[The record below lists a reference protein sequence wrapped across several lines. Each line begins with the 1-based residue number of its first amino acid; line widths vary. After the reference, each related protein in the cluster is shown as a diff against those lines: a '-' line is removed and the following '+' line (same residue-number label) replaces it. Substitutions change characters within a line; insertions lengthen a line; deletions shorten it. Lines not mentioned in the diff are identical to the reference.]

1 MTDLFQLRK
10 LLDFINDEAF
20 IHSVAKAK
28 QVRVRI
34 RLFHV
39 YRFDSFL
46 LQPIWQSHLMISHSC
61 AFRRTNRSLQP
72 TYRRNTRSK
81 STQSP
86 SLMSRSRG
94 STSTRDNFSTVC
106 TSSPSITVRTR
117 THDIAVCLFVCFI
130 WIPISSSIS

>member
-28 QVRVRI
+28 QVRGHI

-39 YRFDSFL
+39 DSLTSFSYSPFDMYR
-46 LQPIWQSHLMISHSC
+46 LMISHSC

-72 TYRRNTRSK
+72 TYRRSTRSK
-81 STQSP
+81 STLSP

-117 THDIAVCLFVCFI
+117 AHHVVIAVE
-130 WIPISSSIS
+130 